1 VIVQPVPVGT
11 PSRAR
16 RLLRV
21 AAVMVPLA
29 LLTGVV
35 AFGVLGP
42 RPEAPGPLTALS
54 PAPAAAQ
61 PDATPAPASTPDVAV
76 VRGLP
81 HYPSRVLGLAVRSV
95 SEVLA
100 ARAAGETDGLVAIS
114 GHLGLRDLPETCHD
128 ARLGPYGAFCARI
141 GILAQAPWAA
151 DTGFAQ
157 LGAHLHPQF
166 PVGVRVPFRV
176 TEVGRSGWAASAAVV
191 IARLDDPRAR
201 RCVPVGR
208 HCGEELVVERV
219 AWVEGEDYPRT
230 VTVDPA
236 VTPDPGTVGS
246 LAPAARRAT
255 SHLPEGSM
263 PLLTAL
269 VRPGTITWMDPAMA
283 SEVAGLDEGAV
294 WYVRALDHARTP
306 SAIDWVVADSSGAL
320 LLRGSTPLA
329 GG

>member
-1 VIVQPVPVGT
+1 MRC
-11 PSRAR
+11 SRASSPSASWVRDRKLPAHSPPCPQPLPRRSWTR
-16 RLLRV
+16 RLR
-21 AAVMVPLA
+21 PHP
-29 LLTGVV
+29 
-35 AFGVLGP
+35 P
-42 RPEAPGPLTALS
+42 RA
-54 PAPAAAQ
+54 
-61 PDATPAPASTPDVAV
+61 VAV
-76 VRGLP
+76 VRNTP
-81 HYPSRVLGLAVRSV
+81 HYPARVLGLPVRSV

-114 GHLGLRDLPETCHD
+114 GHLGLRDLPETCRD
-128 ARLGPYGAFCARI
+128 ARLGPYGAFCSRV

-157 LGAHLHPQF
+157 LGPHLHPQF

-176 TEVGRSGWAASAAVV
+176 AEVARSGWAASAAVV
-191 IARLDDPRAR
+191 IARFDDPRAR

-236 VTPDPGTVGS
+236 VTPDPGTAGS
-246 LAPAARRAT
+246 LAPAARKAA
-255 SHLPEGSM
+255 SHLPEGST

-283 SEVAGLDEGAV
+283 SVVADLDAGAV
-294 WYVRALDHARTP
+294 WYVRAVDDARTP
-306 SAIDWVVADSSGAL
+306 SAIEWVLADPSGAA

>member
-1 VIVQPVPVGT
+1 
-11 PSRAR
+11 
-16 RLLRV
+16 
-21 AAVMVPLA
+21 MVPLA
-29 LLTGVV
+29 LLAGVV
-35 AFGVLGP
+35 AFGILGP
-42 RPEAPGPLTALS
+42 RVEAPGATATLS

-61 PDATPAPASTPDVAV
+61 PDATPALASTPDVAV
-76 VRGLP
+76 PDVAVAGRTP
-81 HYPSRVLGLAVRSV
+81 AYPSRVLGLPVRSV

-100 ARAAGETDGLVAIS
+100 ARAAGETGGLVAIS
-114 GHLGLRDLPETCHD
+114 GHLGLRDLPETCRD
-128 ARLGPYGAFCARI
+128 ARLGPYGAFCARV

-157 LGAHLHPQF
+157 LGPHLHPQF

-176 TEVGRSGWAASAAVV
+176 AEVARSGWAASAAVV
-191 IARLDDPRAR
+191 IARFDDPRAR
-201 RCVPVGR
+201 RCVPVVR

-236 VTPDPGTVGS
+236 VTPDPGTTRS
-246 LAPAARRAT
+246 LAPAATRAA

-269 VRPGTITWMDPAMA
+269 VRPGTITWMDPAMV
-283 SEVAGLDEGAV
+283 SVVSGLDVGAV
-294 WYVRALDHARTP
+294 WYVRAIDDTRTP
-306 SAIDWVVADSSGAL
+306 SAIDWVLADPSGAM

>member
-157 LGAHLHPQF
+157 LGPHLHPQF

-176 TEVGRSGWAASAAVV
+176 TEVARSGWAASAAVV
-191 IARLDDPRAR
+191 IARFDDPRAR

-219 AWVEGEDYPRT
+219 AWVEGEEYPRT

>member
-1 VIVQPVPVGT
+1 
-11 PSRAR
+11 
-16 RLLRV
+16 
-21 AAVMVPLA
+21 MVPLA
-29 LLTGVV
+29 LLAGVV
-35 AFGVLGP
+35 AFGILGP
-42 RPEAPGPLTALS
+42 RAGSSRPTRTLS
-54 PAPAAAQ
+54 PAPSAAQ
-61 PDATPAPASTPDVAV
+61 PDVTPAPASTPDVAG
-76 VRGLP
+76 VRRTP
-81 HYPSRVLGLAVRSV
+81 AYPSRVLGLPVRSV
-95 SEVLA
+95 SEILA
-100 ARAAGETDGLVAIS
+100 ARAAGEADGLVAIS
-114 GHLGLRDLPETCHD
+114 GHLGLRDLPETCRD
-128 ARLGPYGAFCARI
+128 ARLGPYGAFCARV

-176 TEVGRSGWAASAAVV
+176 AEVARSGWAASAAVV
-191 IARLDDPRAR
+191 IARFDDPRAR

-236 VTPDPGTVGS
+236 VTPDPGTTRS
-246 LAPAARRAT
+246 LAPAAKNAA

-269 VRPGTITWMDPAMA
+269 VRPGTITWMDPAMV
-283 SEVAGLDEGAV
+283 SVVSGLDVGAV
-294 WYVRALDHARTP
+294 WYVRAIDDARTP
-306 SAIDWVVADSSGAL
+306 SAIDWVLADPSGAM